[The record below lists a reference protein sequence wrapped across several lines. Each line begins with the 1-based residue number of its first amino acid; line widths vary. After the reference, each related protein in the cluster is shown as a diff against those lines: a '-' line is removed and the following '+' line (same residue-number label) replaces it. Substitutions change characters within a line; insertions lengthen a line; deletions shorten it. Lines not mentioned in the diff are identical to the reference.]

1 MDINILNSGSV
12 ESKNWLNP
20 VFGVVRCGELITIPS
35 PLSNNVFNLYR
46 SAVVNI
52 PPAFVTAPCNLVGI
66 PNADMNLATNV
77 YTAPRDC
84 FLSINYSMVVNW
96 QPTATAIICFVY
108 ISVNGNPT
116 YLYANYNNS
125 NTGAVVGSFPLQ
137 INGILKVNEGD
148 TVGVEFSFNGVGTG
162 FSYSSVTF
170 SGQII

>member
-1 MDINILNSGSV
+1 MDINILNSGSPN
-12 ESKNWLNP
+12 SKNWLNP
-20 VFGVVRCGELITIPS
+20 VCNVITCNEIITP
-35 PLSNNVFNLYR
+35 PLPVSNNVFNLYR

-52 PPAFVTAPCNLVGI
+52 PPTFITAPCNLVGI
-66 PNADMNLATNV
+66 PNADMDLATNV
-77 YTAPRDC
+77 YTVPRDC
-84 FLSINYSMVVNW
+84 YLSINYSMVVNW

-137 INGILKVNEGD
+137 INGILKVDAGD
-148 TVGVEFSFNGVGTG
+148 TVGVVFSFNGVGTG
-162 FSYSSVTF
+162 FSYSSTTF